1 MDDATSLDTI
11 ATRTRFQSSL
21 HPNQDN
27 EQMFTITLR
36 SSLRGLHGLLISI
49 PRWSRMQTINDDE
62 SQPTYEESELTY
74 DDSDQTYE
82 ESTSGSE
89 VGSDTNSVNLDKID
103 LIVLNKNT
111 RPSDDCP
118 ICLEPFK
125 LRQHCRRFK
134 CNHIFHKKCAD
145 RWILRKPQCP
155 VCRQAVQPLQPLPL
169 QHQRV
174 LRQRRPV
181 STR

>member
-1 MDDATSLDTI
+1 MDDATSLDAI
-11 ATRTRFQSSL
+11 ATRTRLQSSL
-21 HPNQDN
+21 QEN
-27 EQMFTITLR
+27 EQMLTITLR

-49 PRWSRMQTINDDE
+49 PRWSRMQTNDE
-62 SQPTYEESELTY
+62 SEPDYEESELTY

-89 VGSDTNSVNLDKID
+89 VGSDTNSVNPDKIE

-111 RPSDDCP
+111 RPSDDCA

-125 LRQHCRRFK
+125 PRQHCRRFK

-155 VCRQAVQPLQPLPL
+155 VCRQAVQPLQPLQP